1 MTDTQAEPSLPP
13 DIFSPDDSLND
24 LWRQAYQGEI
34 LGELLFA
41 GIAAQQAPL
50 DPERAAKMRV
60 LAALERSTK
69 EAIAPALERA
79 GVPTEAD
86 EETISVAEAL
96 IEASAAIAWED
107 TLASFEPI
115 TAQFTALYRRI
126 GQLDP
131 SEQEAADLLVD
142 HEAALATFARLEL
155 AGDRANSLSQVEA
168 LPHLRMD

>member
-60 LAALERSTK
+60 LAALELRD
-69 EAIAPALERA
+69 PAHGRHRWSHPRALRCLCADSRRVSGPSRRRTPAGADFIPER
-79 GVPTEAD
+79 G
-86 EETISVAEAL
+86 
-96 IEASAAIAWED
+96 
-107 TLASFEPI
+107 F
-115 TAQFTALYRRI
+115 
-126 GQLDP
+126 
-131 SEQEAADLLVD
+131 
-142 HEAALATFARLEL
+142 
-155 AGDRANSLSQVEA
+155 
-168 LPHLRMD
+168 